1 MAALL
6 ISSPHLSISPSPPS
20 SLKDNRASY
29 ELRGVWL
36 TNFGGAA
43 LFFPQGVNRVMYQLR
58 QQNFNTVY
66 PVVWNRGSTF
76 YPSGVA
82 KTQVGR
88 DRSNLQGI
96 LMLGRDALAEI
107 VQQGNRNNLRV
118 IPWFEYGFMTPANSE
133 LAKRHPNWL
142 TKRQNGTKLLQD
154 ELYQQDN
161 GKSANAKRQKF
172 LRNTAVIKQ
181 VWLNPLHPKV
191 QQFILD
197 LILEVVTK
205 YDVDG
210 IQLDDRF
217 SLPVEFGYDPFTIK
231 LYQQEHQGKKPPSN
245 YLDAEWMHWRANK
258 ITDFMQRIFQAVKSV
273 KPDCLVSLSP
283 NPQYFAYTAYLQDWQ
298 TWVRQGLIEELI
310 CQVYRDDLKA
320 FSAELSQPAL
330 QMARRRIRVGIGI
343 LTGSWRNP
351 IAIAQ
356 IQQQVKI
363 IREHGF
369 AGVSFFYWDLW
380 GYITS
385 ESPQQRR
392 NAFQKLF
399 STPAKNVI

>member
-6 ISSPHLSISPSPPS
+6 ISSPHLPVSPSPTPTS
-20 SLKDNRASY
+20 QQNPTHY
-29 ELRGVWL
+29 ELGGVWL

-66 PVVWNRGSTF
+66 PVVWNRGNTF
-76 YPSGVA
+76 YPSAVA

-88 DRSNLQGI
+88 AQSNLQER

-107 VQQGNRNNLRV
+107 MQQGNRFGLRV

-154 ELYQQDN
+154 ELYQQDV
-161 GKSANAKRQKF
+161 GKSANVKGQKF

-181 VWLNPLHPKV
+181 VWLNPLHPEV

-210 IQLDDRF
+210 IQLDDHF
-217 SLPVEFGYDPFTIK
+217 SLPVEFGYDPSF
-231 LYQQEHQGKKPPSN
+231 L
-245 YLDAEWMHWRANK
+245 LA
-258 ITDFMQRIFQAVKSV
+258 
-273 KPDCLVSLSP
+273 
-283 NPQYFAYTAYLQDWQ
+283 
-298 TWVRQGLIEELI
+298 
-310 CQVYRDDLKA
+310 
-320 FSAELSQPAL
+320 
-330 QMARRRIRVGIGI
+330 
-343 LTGSWRNP
+343 
-351 IAIAQ
+351 
-356 IQQQVKI
+356 
-363 IREHGF
+363 HG
-369 AGVSFFYWDLW
+369 
-380 GYITS
+380 
-385 ESPQQRR
+385 
-392 NAFQKLF
+392 
-399 STPAKNVI
+399 TPATSKIGGMGNLEPKNLTPMY